1 MSISQTTLDVLAN
14 PPLPTDDAD
23 TFNEKAFAF
32 AAIQE
37 TLGEEMNSTAAAMNL
52 NSTNSTS
59 GTSLPIGATSKS
71 LTVQAGKSYQIG
83 MWVIIAYTTTPSN
96 YMAGQVTSYN
106 STTGALVVNVQSI
119 GGGGTFSNWTISQAS
134 AGFTGGTLTSGMNY
148 AAPVTLASASTV
160 AIGAAASNVILISGS
175 TTINAFDSIPAGAVR
190 KLRFALALTLTYN
203 ATSMI
208 LPGAANIAVEA
219 GDEAEFTSLGSGNWK
234 CTSYQRATPA
244 ASQTK
249 QGIVE
254 VATAAE
260 IKSADATRV
269 ATGGEMLSA
278 MGFTAYGESAQ
289 QTITAAGT
297 LTLAHGLGRAVKFI
311 DSYLVCTTAEFGW
324 SVGDVV
330 NLGWFAIGSGTAAN
344 PQGFVW
350 WSDTTNLS
358 ILFGNGAGA
367 GNFQLPNKSTG
378 NLANANNS
386 SWKIVFRYWG

>member
-37 TLGEEMNSTAAAMNL
+37 TLGDEINQTAAAMNL

-59 GTSLPIGATSKS
+59 GTSLTIGVTSKS

-83 MWVIIAYTTTPSN
+83 MWVVIAYTTTPAN

-119 GGGGTFSNWTISQAS
+119 GGGGTFTNWTISQTS
-134 AGFTGGTLTSGMNY
+134 PGLSGGTLTSSLNY
-148 AAPVTLASASTV
+148 AAPITIASASTV

-175 TTINAFDSIPAGAVR
+175 TTINAFDSIGAGAVR

-219 GDEAEFTSLGSGNWK
+219 GDEAEFVSLGSGNWK
-234 CTSYQRATPA
+234 CRSYQRALPA
-244 ASQTK
+244 ATTSK
-249 QGIVE
+249 QGIIQK
-254 VATAAE
+254 ATTSETQTGTDTDKAVTPSGLAASVFG
-260 IKSADATRV
+260 INQNWIDVTGSRV
-269 ATGGEMLSA
+269 
-278 MGFTAYGESAQ
+278 
-289 QTITAAGT
+289 AGT
-297 LTLAHGLGRAVKFI
+297 LYPNSTGKVKAVSVKGSTNTGAALILTIVGPTAVEIDMYQGHSASPIPGYVSGLVPPGA
-311 DSYLVCTTAEFGW
+311 SYKV
-324 SVGDVV
+324 DVV
-330 NLGWFAIGSGTAAN
+330 
-344 PQGFVW
+344 
-350 WSDTTNLS
+350 
-358 ILFGNGAGA
+358 
-367 GNFQLPNKSTG
+367 STG
-378 NLANANNS
+378 ISA
-386 SWKIVFRYWG
+386 WKEC